1 MRKLSSPAV
10 FACVAALSLA
20 VTGCGYVA
28 NLRAKMSF
36 REANGLYQAQN
47 WKAASE
53 KYEEVVA
60 QNPTDPQML
69 TTYFFLGNSY
79 DNQYRP
85 GRENDPANDALLTK
99 AIENYKKAAEVVTGN
114 SEACPNC
121 GQIKTLSLQYLVAAY
136 GSDKLNDPAQAEPLL
151 LQMIQMEP
159 KEAPNYFLLSRLYED
174 NGDYE
179 NAEATLIK
187 ARDARPDDAAVYATL
202 AGYYD
207 RQGNFD
213 KLIESLEART
223 AQEPNNPE
231 AHYTIATYYFNKAS
245 RDFSLSNAEKAKYA
259 TAGVVAVDKAL
270 ALNKDYM
277 EALVFKNLFLRLQA
291 NVERDPARQQAL
303 LKEAN
308 QLRDRAEELRKQKAA
323 GLS

>member
-1 MRKLSSPAV
+1 M
-10 FACVAALSLA
+10 VAASGFHRPSALGA
-20 VTGCGYVA
+20 GWVERA
-28 NLRAKMSF
+28 N
-36 REANGLYQAQN
+36 
-47 WKAASE
+47 
-53 KYEEVVA
+53 
-60 QNPTDPQML
+60 
-69 TTYFFLGNSY
+69 
-79 DNQYRP
+79 
-85 GRENDPANDALLTK
+85 NDAMLTK
-99 AIENYKKAAEVVTGN
+99 AIDNYKKAAEVITGN

-151 LQMIQMEP
+151 LQMIQMDP

-187 ARDARPDDAAVYATL
+187 AREARPEDAAVYATL

-259 TAGVVAVDKAL
+259 TAGVAAVDKAL
-270 ALNKDYM
+270 ALNKDYL

>member
-1 MRKLSSPAV
+1 MRKFSSRAV
-10 FACVAALSLA
+10 FACVAALSLV
-20 VTGCGYVA
+20 VTGCGQVA
-28 NLRAKMSF
+28 NLQARMAF
-36 REANGLYQAQN
+36 REGNGLYQGQDWA
-47 WKAASE
+47 KAAE

-60 QNPTDPQML
+60 FNPTEPQLL

-79 DNQYRP
+79 DNQYKP
-85 GRENDPANDALLTK
+85 GRTNDPANDALLTK
-99 AIENYKKAAEVVTGN
+99 AIDNYKKAADVLKDN
-114 SEACPNC
+114 P
-121 GQIKTLSLQYLVAAY
+121 QIRTLSLQYLVAAY

-151 LQMIQMEP
+151 LQMIQMDP

-179 NAEATLIK
+179 NAEATLTK
-187 ARDARPDDAAVYATL
+187 AREARPTDAAVYTTIA
-202 AGYYD
+202 AYYD

-213 KLIESLEART
+213 KLIEALEART

-259 TAGVVAVDKAL
+259 EAGVVAVDKAL

-291 NVERDPARQQAL
+291 NVERNPARQQAL
-303 LKEAN
+303 LREAN

>member
-1 MRKLSSPAV
+1 MRKFSSPAV
-10 FACVAALSLA
+10 FACVAALSLV
-20 VTGCGYVA
+20 VTGCDQVA

-36 REANGLYQAQN
+36 REANGLYQAQD
-47 WKAASE
+47 WKGAAE

-60 QNPTDPQML
+60 QNPTDPQIM

-99 AIENYKKAAEVVTGN
+99 AIENYKKAAEVLKDN
-114 SEACPNC
+114 P
-121 GQIKTLSLQYLVAAY
+121 QIRTLSLQYLVAAY

-174 NGDYE
+174 NGDYA

-187 ARDARPDDAAVYATL
+187 AREARPEDAAVYTTL
-202 AGYYD
+202 AAYYD
-207 RQGNFD
+207 RQDNFD

-231 AHYTIATYYFNKAS
+231 AYYTIATYYFNKAS
-245 RDFSLSNAEKAKYA
+245 KDFSLSNAEKAKYA
-259 TAGVVAVDKAL
+259 AAGVISVDKAL

-303 LKEAN
+303 LREAN
-308 QLRDRAEELRKQKAA
+308 QLRDRAEELRKQRAA